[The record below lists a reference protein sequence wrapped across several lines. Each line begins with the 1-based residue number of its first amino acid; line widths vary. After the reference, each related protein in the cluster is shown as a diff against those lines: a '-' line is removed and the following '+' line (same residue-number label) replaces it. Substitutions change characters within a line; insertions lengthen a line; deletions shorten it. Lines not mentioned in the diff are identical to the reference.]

1 MQVKVFKILID
12 KLWKKPYHKPM
23 EKLLLHSC
31 CGPCS
36 THVIET
42 LKSNYDLT
50 IFYYN
55 PSIFP
60 EEEYNKRLAEQKRY
74 SEIVG
79 VKVIT
84 KEYDENEFL
93 SKVKGLEFEREGG
106 KRCEVCFEVRLKET
120 AKLCK
125 ELGFD
130 IFTTTLSVSPHKNSA
145 VINAIGKKVGEVE
158 GVKYLEES
166 FKKKDGYLN
175 SIRLAKE
182 YNLYRQNYCGCRF
195 SMRRTENGET
205 RI

>member
-1 MQVKVFKILID
+1 
-12 KLWKKPYHKPM
+12 M

-42 LKSNYDLT
+42 LKSRYDLT

-60 EEEYNKRLAEQKRY
+60 EEEYNKRLAEQKRFAD
-74 SEIVG
+74 IVG
-79 VKVIT
+79 IKVIT
-84 KEYDENEFL
+84 KDYDESEFL
-93 SKVKGLEFEREGG
+93 SKVKGLELEKEGG
-106 KRCEVCFEVRLKET
+106 KRCEVCFEMRLRET
-120 AKLCK
+120 AHLCK

-130 IFTTTLSVSPHKNSA
+130 VFTTTLSVSPHKNSD
-145 VINAIGKKVGEVE
+145 VINRIGLKVAEEE
-158 GVKYLEES
+158 GVNYLAES

-175 SIRLAKE
+175 SIRLAKQ

-195 SMRRTENGET
+195 SLRKDM
-205 RI
+205 

>member
-1 MQVKVFKILID
+1 
-12 KLWKKPYHKPM
+12 M

-42 LKSNYDLT
+42 LKSQYDLT

-60 EEEYNKRLAEQKRY
+60 KEEYFKRLEEQKRY
-74 SEIVG
+74 AEIVG
-79 VKVIT
+79 INVVSLN
-84 KEYDENEFL
+84 YDENEFL
-93 SKVKGLEFEREGG
+93 SKIKGLELEKEGG
-106 KRCEVCFEVRLKET
+106 KRCEVCFEIRLRKT
-120 AKLCK
+120 AQLCK

-130 IFTTTLSVSPHKNSA
+130 IFATTLSVSPHKNSQT
-145 VINAIGKKVGEVE
+145 INAVGRKVAQEM

-175 SIRLAKE
+175 SIRLSKKFG
-182 YNLYRQNYCGCRF
+182 LYRQNYCGCRF
-195 SMRRTENGET
+195 SIRKDQDEKK
-205 RI
+205 